1 MTAGLAHPGG
11 LAALAALGPVAHIR
25 SPAPAKS
32 RCEERLRAP
41 THEGVIPFSKFVTD
55 PSCGPL
61 QRLFR
66 DIASG
71 THTSARAG
79 GPRGGRGV
87 PARRFASLAHGAAMS
102 WRDALKTAASPLAAR
117 ERPSTSVVGIGQ
129 HRLDGTDEARGGGLA
144 PTREPD
150 PRDALK
156 NAFAPTQPTTLEL
169 CVNVYNLHRDFT
181 ARAPL
186 LMCALLVEVP
196 PPTLPYKMPAAWK
209 RAPERH
215 RSWRV
220 AGSTE
225 PTRAACNASCVR
237 FAVPVVVDG
246 LVGGQRTLENKK
258 AVVAVYRIPDADE
271 ADDAHIAADENLPLD
286 RRPKLTPERLDEF
299 EYLGEAKLRC
309 HELVRAVHDAQKR
322 HAEDAARARKRTDP
336 STLNAGGDVD
346 FPARGEL
353 SNVRPRALVRD
364 DGVARAP
371 VGNARA
377 QYALVKSAQRD
388 PVSNPPVPGSISVR
402 AKNPDNDAF
411 DGAAIEV
418 LASTPVHWPRPSP
431 ADAGRYV
438 ADFAVRFESIAHPM
452 AVDLELV
459 FLRLLRWVG
468 DGYQPVYG
476 SLVTCADIPTP
487 TKLAPDRTRRYE
499 VAIPTMHVPVACVK
513 SGGATDEDDE
523 GGFENGDLLPD
534 GTVSWRIEIVARM
547 RTGHD
552 LLLGWLD
559 LTPAELNDAGDVAT
573 VNTPAVFECDL
584 HRGESDYEA
593 TRLNEAV
600 GERPPTLLVT
610 RWKLRPGANPRA
622 LRARIDRVVKTAPPP
637 RKPEPGD
644 GDGDEKSAP
653 GEVGRVTVPKG
664 ANPLADFGF
673 GPAVPKKAEEKRAKP
688 APAPAPAVE
697 DSESDDTDSSRG
709 GSGESSSS
717 SDDENRDEAA
727 NVVAEVAD
735 VATTETKIA
744 KTKIAKTKTA
754 RPASSSAAMPSAS
767 KKKTTS
773 TTLSGKPRPAT
784 ATATVSSRAAP
795 PKPKL
800 PDEAKGLQRSRRTS
814 QRRDN
819 NALELAPAVTPMQ
832 ALLNRTL
839 GVVVPSGGDEKGEKK
854 NAARVF
860 QAVKGAV
867 FLRNKTPAIEEEEAE
882 DEMDAFFERRRA
894 TRSKAAA
901 AIAAAGETGGDDSN
915 DTNRQGRPAPPGTP
929 PEDPRD
935 FEPNPELIA
944 AADAAVR
951 DAMAERLGGLAKA
964 ELVETA
970 MRVRKELLSKCRGE
984 LRALELRRKREERAA
999 LGAMGGR

>member
-1 MTAGLAHPGG
+1 
-11 LAALAALGPVAHIR
+11 
-25 SPAPAKS
+25 
-32 RCEERLRAP
+32 
-41 THEGVIPFSKFVTD
+41 
-55 PSCGPL
+55 L

-66 DIASG
+66 DDTASY

-87 PARRFASLAHGAAMS
+87 SARRFASLAHGAAMS

-117 ERPSTSVVGIGQ
+117 ERPPSASVAGIGQ
-129 HRLDGTDEARGGGLA
+129 HRLDGTDGARGGGLA

-237 FAVPVVVDG
+237 FAVPVVVDK
-246 LVGGQRTLENKK
+246 LIGGQRTLENKK
-258 AVVAVYRIPDADE
+258 AVIAVYRIPEEDR

-286 RRPKLTPERLDEF
+286 QRPKLTPERLDEF

-322 HAEDAARARKRTDP
+322 CAEDALAARKKTSP
-336 STLNAGGDVD
+336 PTLNNAASDPD
-346 FPARGEL
+346 FPARGDL
-353 SNVRPRALVRD
+353 RNVKPRALVRD
-364 DGVARAP
+364 DGVARSP

-388 PVSNPPVPGSISVR
+388 PTANPPIPGTISVR
-402 AKNPDNDAF
+402 AKNPDNDSF

-418 LASTPVHWPRPSP
+418 LACTPVHWPRPSP

-438 ADFAVRFESIAHPM
+438 ADFTVRFEPIAHPT
-452 AVDLELV
+452 AGDLELV
-459 FLRLLRWVG
+459 FLRLLRWAG

-487 TKLAPDRTRRYE
+487 PKLAPDGAGLGPRGRYQ
-499 VAIPTMHVPVACVK
+499 VTIPTLHVPVACVK

-523 GGFENGDLLPD
+523 GGFGLGDVLPD
-534 GTVSWRIEIVARM
+534 GGVSWRMELVARM

-552 LLLGWLD
+552 LLLGWVD
-559 LTPAELNDAGDVAT
+559 TTPAELNDAGDVAT

-593 TRLNEAV
+593 QRLNEAV

-622 LRARIDRVVKTAPPP
+622 LRARIDRAVKTAPPQ
-637 RKPEPGD
+637 KPQKPDPGH

-664 ANPLADFGF
+664 ANPLTDFGF
-673 GPAVPKKAEEKRAKP
+673 GPALAPKKAEEKRAKP
-688 APAPAPAVE
+688 APSPAPEVE
-697 DSESDDTDSSRG
+697 DSESNDTD
-709 GSGESSSS
+709 GSDDSDDSSSS

-727 NVVAEVAD
+727 NVVA
-735 VATTETKIA
+735 ETKIA

-754 RPASSSAAMPSAS
+754 RPASSSAAAPSAS
-767 KKKTTS
+767 KKKTTA
-773 TTLSGKPRPAT
+773 TGGGKPRPAT
-784 ATATVSSRAAP
+784 ATAAVSGLRAAP

-800 PDEAKGLQRSRRTS
+800 PDEAKRARSRPTTG
-814 QRRDN
+814 RRD
-819 NALELAPAVTPMQ
+819 ALDSAPAVTPMQ

-839 GVVVPSGGDEKGEKK
+839 GIVVPSGGDADGEKGVVPSGGDADGKK
-854 NAARVF
+854 GAARVF

-867 FLRNKTPAIEEEEAE
+867 FLRNKTPTKKEEESE
-882 DEMDAFFERRRA
+882 DDSETDAFFERMNVPSRA
-894 TRSKAAA
+894 TRIKAAA
-901 AIAAAGETGGDDSN
+901 AIASAGETGGDASPRGDVE
-915 DTNRQGRPAPPGTP
+915 NRRGPRDPGTP

-951 DAMAERLGGLAKA
+951 EAMAERLGGLAKA

-999 LGAMGGR
+999 AGAMGGRS